1 MSEIGISVPPNVDEF
16 VRFLGVLIFW
26 SGRLEELAVP
36 GSLRF
41 SVTGS
46 LVPVP
51 LGVREV

>member
-1 MSEIGISVPPNVDEF
+1 MSEIGISVSPNVDEF

-26 SGRLEELAVP
+26 SGGLEEVPIP

-41 SVTGS
+41 GITGS

-51 LGVREV
+51 LGVREI